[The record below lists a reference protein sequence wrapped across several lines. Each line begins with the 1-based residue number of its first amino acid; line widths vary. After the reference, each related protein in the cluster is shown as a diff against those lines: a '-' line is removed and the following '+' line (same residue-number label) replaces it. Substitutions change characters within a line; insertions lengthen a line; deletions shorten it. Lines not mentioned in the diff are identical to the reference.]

1 MTWLNMIQRR
11 FEEIRVRYVLYRGG
25 GMETE
30 AGVNYQNVENY
41 LKMLSEGVFVAN
53 VKSASRL
60 SKYES

>member
-1 MTWLNMIQRR
+1 
-11 FEEIRVRYVLYRGG
+11 
-25 GMETE
+25 METE
-30 AGVNYQNVENY
+30 AGVIYQNVENY